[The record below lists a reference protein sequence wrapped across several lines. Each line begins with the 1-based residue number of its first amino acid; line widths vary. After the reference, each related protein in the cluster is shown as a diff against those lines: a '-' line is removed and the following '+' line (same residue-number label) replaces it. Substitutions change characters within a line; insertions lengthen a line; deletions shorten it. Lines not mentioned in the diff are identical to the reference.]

1 MKKAITFMLTLVI
14 AVVGMTMHA
23 QAPQTGVYRIQ
34 NVGGQKYVK
43 VTGKY
48 DATLVASQQNASYI
62 QVGIEKKLSDGTYK
76 VNSLASTY
84 GESNTPVE
92 VYDYIPKALTLGEA
106 ELRKILKNSSD
117 ENVKKA
123 IARMHELAEQYAF
136 MRLMPVDGQA
146 DTYHAI
152 AVLPYIPKD
161 VVDVWVQKVKQPQNL
176 TIDMWQWCKDLVIS
190 YLDQHSG
197 AGGTDATLAARIRNN
212 LNNIK
217 EGHTYMLTVDPDGS
231 FGYIETGANFKGS
244 DEENWETTVNTAT
257 LTSSNNR
264 SYWKLTPKV
273 NTDNV
278 KDGTYKIR
286 NLGTKKYV
294 SIKSKYYAKPDA
306 EEANAS
312 DIRITFNGEANG
324 GQKIVNLGGTAP
336 DGTNID
342 IYSYI
347 EKAILIGKMAIYD
360 VLNQENPEQGVNPAN
375 DENIAIAQEFMENFV
390 KDNAFMCIKPVPVK
404 DDAVYAYAYVPQIPD
419 EVVYQ
424 MYTHHAITANDPA
437 LAWAYGVAKVKA
449 YLSEHSGAGGTNSTL
464 ASYILANI
472 DKIRPGVTYYL
483 SAHPSDGTFD
493 YAPETATET
502 QAAAN
507 LNDEHFMWGF
517 DVEEVEEDNLTSGT
531 YKIRNVDTG
540 DYVEVLS
547 KYYAKPD
554 TNEKNATEIHITY
567 NGKLD
572 DGSYKVTNMSAVAK
586 DGSQCDI
593 ADYIQK
599 AIKVARVAIA
609 NVLSGVEGNANVA
622 SDENIAYAQQYLED
636 FVNENAY
643 MRVKP
648 VAGTNYVYAIATI
661 PEIPDEVVTQMY
673 NHGVITEKT
682 KEAAWQYGVDY
693 VMSHLE
699 GHNSTLVQL
708 IRANL
713 PKIKQGH
720 TYYLSED
727 DNQTFGY
734 VDTEDPNFSLS
745 NKRLQWGIDL
755 EEEDQPVESDFYKIH
770 NVGND
775 LYVKVQGRYYA
786 APDADKA
793 SATPIAVTIDG
804 MLEDGSMK
812 VTNLVGDGHDIQKY
826 VDHAIE
832 IGTTLIHNILDSQ
845 SSDENIQRA
854 IEEMTNFVKE
864 NAYMRVKL
872 VPGETEAYY
881 AYVVLPTV
889 PQYIVDEW
897 EKKFPGYNGTMRDW
911 AVQKVKDYLTAHP
924 QVDGKL
930 ASMIRNNID
939 KLYEGH
945 TYYLRADGDNT
956 FGIGDFTTGE
966 VTLTDQY
973 YWWGFAD
980 AIKAEP
986 FEGYYRIKGADG
998 KYVNVTG
1005 KFAAAPNADA
1015 ATAKTAAGSVIYV
1028 GTGETKNTK
1037 TLPLEILRSQGVDV
1051 GSKSEFAYMN
1061 MISNVLKTVA
1071 GTVAQMAT
1079 EYVHNSSY
1087 SQYEGLVEPMVQT
1100 LVESVDL
1107 DLYVEPTITSD
1118 GQNAYMLEV
1127 NIPDLKE
1134 YCSLAQDALSL
1145 MGKHGSDLVDNL
1157 EALKKGD
1164 GGIFDKII
1172 SAAQEM
1178 AVMLDHG
1185 NDAADEIWAL
1195 LKQKGKT
1202 FLSSY
1207 SQQLSQLN
1215 IPEQALTFINNALNN
1230 PDFKYGTTYCLR
1242 QDADGT
1248 FGYASRESLIDSDNA
1263 KWILEPFDEQ
1273 DPNYNEETYMPFVVK
1288 AELTENIHTGEQNVG
1303 ETSVSEETYNFTTTY
1318 LDFEAQVETDNVEIY
1333 TISETERLTSK
1344 RNAVGDTPEHTSVY
1358 YIAKL
1363 SQINGNVIPAA
1374 TPVVL
1379 RSSGDAEIELRP
1391 VGKPE
1396 HKAVESGELAA
1407 SMEQLLTILYNK
1419 INGGAQGVPS
1429 PKAISE
1435 PTTSNLLVGSFFD
1448 QDVEDGLKNNYLE
1461 LGNKFLVQDDQPIG
1475 LDMDGL
1481 GFWKNDVTTLK
1492 GNNAYLLGYDEEAD
1506 KVLTDFDYDT
1516 SFDAGKD
1523 GDAPG
1528 YIFQFED
1535 GTFTRIENVT
1545 TPKEVKSV
1553 TYYNTLGIE
1562 SSTPFEGINIIVTTY
1577 TDGSSSARK
1586 VIK

>member
-34 NVGGQKYVK
+34 NVGGETYVK

-48 DATLVASQQNASYI
+48 DATLVASQQDASYI
-62 QVGIEKKLSDGTYK
+62 TVGIEKKLSDGTYK

-84 GESNTPVE
+84 GSENTPVE

-106 ELRKILKNSSD
+106 ELRKILKNSS
-117 ENVKKA
+117 EEHVKKA

-161 VVDVWVQKVKQPQNL
+161 VVDVWTAKVKEPKQL
-176 TIDMWQWCKDLVIS
+176 EIDMWQWCKDLVVN
-190 YLDQHSG
+190 YLNTH
-197 AGGTDATLAARIRNN
+197 GTDSGLKDKI
-212 LNNIK
+212 LNNIDAIH
-217 EGHTYMLTVDPDGS
+217 EGHTYMLTVDLDGS
-231 FGYIETGANFKGS
+231 FGYKETGANFKGS

-257 LTSSNNR
+257 LKYDNNR

-306 EEANAS
+306 EEGDAS
-312 DIRITFNGEANG
+312 DIRITFNGEAYG
-324 GQKIVNLGGTAP
+324 GQKIVNLGGTYKDENGKDVA
-336 DGTNID
+336 IE
-342 IYSYI
+342 IYDYI
-347 EKAILIGKMAIYD
+347 KKAIMIGKTAIYN
-360 VLNQENPEQGVNPAN
+360 VLTQGNGVNPAN
-375 DENIAIAQEFMENFV
+375 PEYIEKAQNFMENFV
-390 KDNAFMCIKPVPVK
+390 KDNAFMCMKPVPDK
-404 DDAVYAYAYVPQIPD
+404 DDAVYAYAYIPEIPQD
-419 EVVYQ
+419 VVDA
-424 MYTHHAITANDPA
+424 MVDHIDGVNNAEDCWN
-437 LAWAYGVAKVKA
+437 YGVNYVKQ
-449 YLSEHSGAGGTNSTL
+449 YLKGGTDNTL
-464 ASYILANI
+464 KAYILANI
-472 DKIRPGVTYYL
+472 DKIKPNTTYYL
-483 SAHPSDGTFD
+483 SAHPTDGTFD
-493 YAPETATET
+493 FYPKGAGAGADADFNAIKDNE
-502 QAAAN
+502 N
-507 LNDEHFMWGF
+507 YMWGF

-531 YKIRNVDTG
+531 YKVRNVKTG
-540 DYVEVLS
+540 DYVKVLS

-554 TNEKNATEIHITY
+554 VTPDQYEENPDNATEIHITY
-567 NGKLD
+567 AGKLD

-599 AIKVARVAIA
+599 AIKIGRAAIA
-609 NVLSGVEGNANVA
+609 NVLSGHA
-622 SDENIAYAQQYLED
+622 DPDNIAFAEQYLED

-661 PEIPDEVVTQMY
+661 PEIPKEVDNQMQS
-673 NHGVITEKT
+673 HGVIEHVYG
-682 KEAAWQYGVDY
+682 EGGEDEAWQYGVDY

-708 IRANL
+708 IENNL
-713 PKIKQGH
+713 PNLKQGH
-720 TYYLSED
+720 TYYLCED
-727 DNQTFGY
+727 ADKSFGY
-734 VDTEDPNFSLS
+734 KDYDLNQVILADPL
-745 NKRLQWGIDL
+745 LQWGIDL
-755 EEEDQPVESDFYKIH
+755 VEEDQPVESDFYKIH

-775 LYVKVQGRYYA
+775 KYVKVQGRYYA
-786 APDADKA
+786 APDADEA

-832 IGTTLIHNILDSQ
+832 IGTTLIHQILDNQ
-845 SSDENIQRA
+845 STEEHVNQAIQ
-854 IEEMTNFVKE
+854 EMTNFVRE

-872 VPGETEAYY
+872 VPGETDAYY

-897 EKKFPGYNGTMRDW
+897 EKKFPDENGTMRDW
-911 AVQKVKDYLTAHP
+911 AVKKVKKYLEDHP
-924 QVDGKL
+924 VDGKL
-930 ASMIRNNID
+930 ASMISNNID

-956 FGIGDFTTGE
+956 FGIGDFNTGE
-966 VTLTDQY
+966 VTLTDPH

-980 AIKAEP
+980 AVKAEP
-986 FEGYYRIKGADG
+986 FSGYYRIKGADG

-1164 GGIFDKII
+1164 GGVIDKII

-1207 SQQLSQLN
+1207 SQQLSGLV
-1215 IPEQALTFINNALNN
+1215 PEQALTFINNALNN
-1230 PDFKYGTTYCLR
+1230 PDFNYGTTYCLR

-1273 DPNYNEETYMPFVVK
+1273 DPNYDAEAYMPFVVN
-1288 AELTENIHTGEQNVG
+1288 TEFEQVTYIKKEG
-1303 ETSVSEETYNFTTTY
+1303 TEGIQEGETYNYTTTY
-1318 LDFEAQVETDNVEIY
+1318 LDFDAKIETQNAVAY
-1333 TISETERLTSK
+1333 TISATERKDFTK
-1344 RNAVGDTPEHTSVY
+1344 NDGTVKVY
-1358 YIAKL
+1358 YLATLNPIA
-1363 SQINGNVIPAA
+1363 QYEGTIPAA

-1379 RSSGDAEIELRP
+1379 RSDNDGEIELRP
-1391 VGKPE
+1391 INKPE

-1407 SMEQLLTILYNK
+1407 SMEQLLAILNNK
-1419 INGGAQGVPS
+1419 INGGTQGVPA

-1435 PTTSNLLVGSFFD
+1435 TTNDNILVGSFFGD
-1448 QDVEDGLKNNYLE
+1448 EIENYAANDYLTFEENSMIETPNEDNN
-1461 LGNKFLVQDDQPIG
+1461 NTV
-1475 LDMDGL
+1475 LDMNGL
-1481 GFWKNDVTTLK
+1481 GFWKAEDGLTKLE
-1492 GNNAYLLGYDEEAD
+1492 GNKAYMYGVGQTEFESTVLEEST
-1506 KVLTDFDYDT
+1506 V
-1516 SFDAGKD
+1516 GN
-1523 GDAPG
+1523 APG
-1528 YIFQFED
+1528 YILQYEPTE
-1535 GTFTRIENVT
+1535 GITVIPTAIET
-1545 TPKEVKSV
+1545 ISKEVKSIR
-1553 TYYNTLGIE
+1553 YYNTLGIE
-1562 SSTPFEGINIIVTTY
+1562 SVTPFDGVNIIVTTFN
-1577 TDGSSSARK
+1577 DGTHATTK

>member
-1 MKKAITFMLTLVI
+1 MLTLVI

-34 NVGGQKYVK
+34 NVGGKTYVK

-48 DATLVASQQNASYI
+48 DATLVASQQEASYI

-84 GESNTPVE
+84 GSENTPVE
-92 VYDYIPKALTLGEA
+92 VYDYIPKALTLAEA
-106 ELRKILKNSSD
+106 ELRKILKNSS
-117 ENVKKA
+117 EEHVKKA

-161 VVDVWVQKVKQPQNL
+161 VVDVWVQKVKVPQHL

-190 YLDQHSG
+190 YLNQHSG

-212 LNNIK
+212 LAKIN
-217 EGHTYMLTVDPDGS
+217 EGHTYMLTVDLDGS
-231 FGYIETGANFKGS
+231 FGYKETGANFKGS

-257 LTSSNNR
+257 LKCDNNR

-306 EEANAS
+306 DEANAS
-312 DIRITFNGEANG
+312 DIRITFNGEAYG
-324 GQKIVNLGGTAP
+324 GQKIVNLGGTYKDENGKDVAIEIYDYIKKAIMIGKTAIYNVLTQG
-336 DGTNID
+336 DGVNPA
-342 IYSYI
+342 SPEYI
-347 EKAILIGKMAIYD
+347 EKAK
-360 VLNQENPEQGVNPAN
+360 N
-375 DENIAIAQEFMENFV
+375 FMENFV
-390 KDNAFMCIKPVPVK
+390 KDNAFMCMKPVPGK
-404 DDAVYAYAYVPQIPD
+404 DDAVYAYAYIPEIPQ
-419 EVVYQ
+419 EVVEA
-424 MYTHHAITANDPA
+424 MVDHIDGVNNAEDCWN
-437 LAWAYGVAKVKA
+437 YGVNKVRQ
-449 YLSEHSGAGGTNSTL
+449 YLNDHPGTDNTL
-464 ASYILANI
+464 RSYILANI
-472 DKIRPGVTYYL
+472 DKIKPNTTYYL
-483 SAHPSDGTFD
+483 SAHPTDGTFD
-493 YAPETATET
+493 FYPKGAGAG
-502 QAAAN
+502 ADADFNAIK
-507 LNDEHFMWGF
+507 DKEHFMWGF

-531 YKIRNVDTG
+531 YKVRNVETG
-540 DYVEVLS
+540 DYVRVLS

-554 TNEKNATEIHITY
+554 VTPAQYEENPDKATEIHITY
-567 NGKLD
+567 AGKLD
-572 DGSYKVTNMSAVAK
+572 DGSYKVTNMSAVAN

-609 NVLSGVEGNANVA
+609 DVLKGEDPNAHVA

-648 VAGTNYVYAIATI
+648 VVGTNYVYAIATI
-661 PEIPDEVVTQMY
+661 PEIPDEVVIQMF
-673 NHGVITEKT
+673 NHGVINEKT

-708 IRANL
+708 IEANL

-727 DNQTFGY
+727 DDQTFGY
-734 VDTEDPNFSLS
+734 VDTEDNNFSLS
-745 NKRLQWGIDL
+745 EKRLQWGIDL

-786 APDADKA
+786 APDADEA

-826 VDHAIE
+826 VEHAIE
-832 IGTTLIHNILDSQ
+832 IGTTLIHSILDSQ
-845 SSDENIQRA
+845 STEEHVNQA
-854 IEEMTNFVKE
+854 IEEMTNFVRE

-897 EKKFPGYNGTMRDW
+897 EKKFPNYNGTMRDW

-924 QVDGKL
+924 QVDPKL
-930 ASMIRNNID
+930 RSMILNNID

-945 TYYLRADGDNT
+945 TYYLRADGDKT
-956 FGIGDFTTGE
+956 FGIGDFTNGD
-966 VTLTDQY
+966 VDLTDQY

-986 FEGYYRIKGADG
+986 FEGYYRIKGANG
-998 KYVNVTG
+998 NYVNVTG
-1005 KFAAAPNADA
+1005 KFAAAPNA
-1015 ATAKTAAGSVIYV
+1015 TADKAKSAAGSVIYV
-1028 GTGETKNTK
+1028 DTGETKNTK

-1051 GSKSEFAYMN
+1051 GDYMT
-1061 MISNVLKTVA
+1061 MINAVLGVVA
-1071 GTVAQMAT
+1071 GTASQMLAEKAT
-1079 EYVHNSSY
+1079 ELGYESY
-1087 SQYEGLVEPMVQT
+1087 AGLVEPMVQT
-1100 LVESVDL
+1100 LLESVDL
-1107 DLYVEPTITSD
+1107 NLYVEPTITSD

-1134 YCSLAQDALSL
+1134 YCDLALDALSL
-1145 MGKHGSDLVDNL
+1145 MGKTKDQLVAKLKSMEESETN
-1157 EALKKGD
+1157 ATLKKLYN
-1164 GGIFDKII
+1164 I
-1172 SAAQEM
+1172 AWRMAQYLDDPDEM
-1178 AVMLDHG
+1178 WAKLKENAKPYVEEYFV
-1185 NDAADEIWAL
+1185 NSEDA
-1195 LKQKGKT
+1195 T
-1202 FLSSY
+1202 M
-1207 SQQLSQLN
+1207 SQAGQ
-1215 IPEQALTFINNALNN
+1215 FILNALNN
-1230 PDFKYGTTYCLR
+1230 PDFNYGTTYCLR

-1273 DPNYNEETYMPFVVK
+1273 DPNYNEDTYMPFVVN
-1288 AELTENIHTGEQNVG
+1288 TEFEQQTYIKVEG
-1303 ETSVSEETYNFTTTY
+1303 TEGIQEGETYNYTTTY
-1318 LDFEAQVETDNVEIY
+1318 LDFDAKIETQNAVAY
-1333 TISETERLTSK
+1333 TISATERKDFTK
-1344 RNAVGDTPEHTSVY
+1344 NDGTVKVY
-1358 YIAKL
+1358 YLATLNPIA
-1363 SQINGNVIPAA
+1363 QYEGTIPAA

-1379 RSSGDAEIELRP
+1379 RSDNDGEIELRP

-1396 HKAVESGELAA
+1396 HDAVESGELEAVKD
-1407 SMEQLLTILYNK
+1407 MIIEMFQNK
-1419 INGGAQGVPS
+1419 INGLMNAPA

-1435 PTTSNLLVGSFFD
+1435 TTNDNILVGSFFGD
-1448 QDVEDGLKNNYLE
+1448 DVSDNLSNTYMPLTSKEKREEGS
-1461 LGNKFLVQDDQPIG
+1461 PA
-1475 LDMDGL
+1475 LDMEGL
-1481 GFWKNDVTTLK
+1481 GFWKDNISELE
-1492 GNNAYLLGYDEEAD
+1492 GNKAYMNGTGQAGFMQIATFDDATAGEEAD
-1506 KVLTDFDYDT
+1506 G
-1516 SFDAGKD
+1516 SD
-1523 GDAPG
+1523 GIAPG
-1528 YIFQFED
+1528 YILQYEPTE
-1535 GTFTRIENVT
+1535 GTIVIPTAIETVS
-1545 TPKEVKSV
+1545 KEVKSIR
-1553 TYYNTLGIE
+1553 YYNTLGIE
-1562 SSTPFEGINIIVTTY
+1562 STTPFEGVNIIVTTF
-1577 TDGSSSARK
+1577 TDGTHATTK
-1586 VIK
+1586 VIKQ

>member
-34 NVGGQKYVK
+34 NVGGKTYVK

-48 DATLVASQQNASYI
+48 DATLVDSQQDASYI

-84 GESNTPVE
+84 GSENTPVE
-92 VYDYIPKALTLGEA
+92 VYDYLTKALTLGEI
-106 ELRKILKNSSD
+106 ELRRELAGSS
-117 ENVKKA
+117 EPNIQKA
-123 IARMHELAEQYAF
+123 ISRMHELVQEYGF
-136 MRLMPVDGQA
+136 MRMMPVDGQA

-152 AVLPYIPKD
+152 AVLPTIPD
-161 VVDVWVQKVKQPQNL
+161 DIVAVWKAKKNPDGGYVSQITGGN
-176 TIDMWQWCKDLVIS
+176 TMWDWCIDIVYR
-190 YLDQHSG
+190 YLNEHSG
-197 AGGTDATLAARIRNN
+197 EGGTNAALAAKIRNN
-212 LNNIK
+212 LKNIK
-217 EGHTYMLTVDPDGS
+217 EGHTYMLTADEDGT
-231 FGYIETGANFKGS
+231 FGYIDVTGS
-244 DEENWETTVNTAT
+244 
-257 LTSSNNR
+257 LTSSDNR
-264 SYWKLTPKV
+264 SWWKLTPKV
-273 NTDNV
+273 NNENV

-286 NLGTKKYV
+286 NIGNEKYV
-294 SIKSKYYAKPDA
+294 RIRGRYYATPDA
-306 EEANAS
+306 EENAAS
-312 DIRITFNGEANG
+312 DIRITFDGEANG
-324 GQKIVNLGGTAP
+324 GQKIINLGGTYN
-336 DGTNID
+336 GTDID

-347 EKAILIGKMAIYD
+347 EKAIMIGRMAIYD
-360 VLNQENPEQGVNPAN
+360 VLTDGNGVHPASP
-375 DENIAIAQEFMENFV
+375 ENIEVAQNYLENEI
-390 KDNAFMCIKPVPVK
+390 KKGAFMCIKPVEGN
-404 DDAVYAYAYVPQIPD
+404 DEAVYAYFTLPHIPED
-419 EVVYQ
+419 VVTQ
-424 MYTHHAITANDPA
+424 MHNHNAITADSEE
-437 LAWAYGVAKVKA
+437 LAWQFGVNKVKQ
-449 YLSEHSGAGGTNSTL
+449 YLNDHNGQGGTDNTL
-464 ASYILANI
+464 RSYIIANI

-483 SAHPSDGTFD
+483 GAEDNGTFD
-493 YAPETATET
+493 YSPKFDTYNNWGTQTIIDNFTEIKT
-502 QAAAN
+502 NTDFQ
-507 LNDEHFMWGF
+507 WGF
-517 DVEEVEEDNLTSGT
+517 DVKDVEEDNLTSGT
-531 YKIRNVDTG
+531 YKIRNVEYKN
-540 DYVEVLS
+540 YVEVLS

-554 TNEKNATEIHITY
+554 TTEAGATEIHITY

-586 DGSQCDI
+586 DGSQVDI
-593 ADYIQK
+593 LSYVDK
-599 AIKVARVAIA
+599 AIKIGKVAIA
-609 NVLSGVEGNANVA
+609 DVLKNM
-622 SDENIAYAQQYLED
+622 SDPEDIAYAQQYMED
-636 FVNENAY
+636 FVRAAAF

-661 PEIPDEVVTQMY
+661 PEIPYEVYHEMWR
-673 NHGVITEKT
+673 HGVIGQPT
-682 KEAAWQYGVDY
+682 KEAAWDYGVQY
-693 VMSHLE
+693 VMNYLNTH
-699 GHNSTLVQL
+699 GTNSTLAQL
-708 IRANL
+708 IRNN
-713 PKIKQGH
+713 IGNIQQGH

-727 DNQTFGY
+727 SNHTFGY
-734 VDTEDPNFSLS
+734 VDAENFSAS
-745 NKRLQWGIDL
+745 DKTIQWGIDL

-770 NVGND
+770 NVGNN

-786 APDADKA
+786 APDADEA

-832 IGTTLIHNILDSQ
+832 IGTALIHQILDSQ

-854 IEEMTNFVKE
+854 IEEMTNFVKD

-966 VTLTDQY
+966 VTLTDQH

-986 FEGYYRIKGADG
+986 FSGYYRIKGADG

-1391 VGKPE
+1391 INKPE
-1396 HKAVESGELAA
+1396 HKALESGELAA
-1407 SMEQLLTILYNK
+1407 SMEQLLAILNNK
-1419 INGGAQGVPS
+1419 INGGTQGVPA

-1435 PTTSNLLVGSFFD
+1435 PTTTNLLVGSFFD
-1448 QDVEDGLKNNYLE
+1448 EAVGENMENNYLE
-1461 LGNKFLVQDDQPIG
+1461 LGNKTLVQDDQAVG

-1481 GFWKNDVTTLK
+1481 GFWKNNVETLK

>member
-14 AVVGMTMHA
+14 TVVGMTMHA

-34 NVGGQKYVK
+34 NVGGETYVK

-48 DATLVASQQNASYI
+48 DATLVASQQDASYI

-84 GESNTPVE
+84 GSENTPVE

-136 MRLMPVDGQA
+136 MRMMPVDGEA

-161 VVDVWVQKVKQPQNL
+161 VVDAWEAKVDYEG
-176 TIDMWQWCKDLVIS
+176 TMWQWCKDLVIN
-190 YLDQHSG
+190 YLNEHSG

-212 LNNIK
+212 LAKIQ
-217 EGHTYMLTVDPDGS
+217 EGHTYMLTVDTDGS
-231 FGYIETGANFKGS
+231 FGYIETG
-244 DEENWETTVNTAT
+244 ENVKDPTTWETTVNTAT
-257 LTSSNNR
+257 LKSNNNR

-306 EEANAS
+306 DEANAS

-375 DENIAIAQEFMENFV
+375 DENIAIAQEYMENFV
-390 KDNAFMCIKPVPVK
+390 KDNAFMCIKPVPGK

-424 MYTHHAITANDPA
+424 MYTHHAIEHNDPA
-437 LAWAYGVAKVKA
+437 EAWAYGVAKVKA

-531 YKIRNVDTG
+531 YKIRNVETG

-554 TNEKNATEIHITY
+554 TDEENATEIHITY

-609 NVLSGVEGNANVA
+609 DVLKGEDPNAHVA

-661 PEIPDEVVTQMY
+661 PKIPKEVVNQMQS
-673 NHGVITEKT
+673 HGVIEHVYGEGGED
-682 KEAAWQYGVDY
+682 EAWEYGVNY
-693 VMSHLE
+693 VMTHLA

-708 IRANL
+708 IEANL

-727 DNQTFGY
+727 NNQTFGY

-745 NKRLQWGIDL
+745 NTRLQWGIDL
-755 EEEDQPVESDFYKIH
+755 VEEDQPVESDFYKIR
-770 NVGND
+770 NVGNKM
-775 LYVKVQGRYYA
+775 YVKVQGRYYA
-786 APDADKA
+786 APDADEA

-826 VDHAIE
+826 VGHAIE
-832 IGTTLIHNILDSQ
+832 IGTALIHKLLDNVSTEAHVNQ
-845 SSDENIQRA
+845 A
-854 IEEMTNFVKE
+854 IAEMTNFVRE

-872 VPGETEAYY
+872 VPGETDAYY

-897 EKKFPGYNGTMRDW
+897 EKKYPNYGGTMRDW
-911 AVQKVKDYLTAHP
+911 AVAQVIDYLDTYHGRIDP
-924 QVDGKL
+924 KL
-930 ASMIRNNID
+930 ESMIRNNIK

-966 VTLTDQY
+966 VTLTDPH

-986 FEGYYRIKGADG
+986 FSGYYRIKGANG
-998 KYVNVTG
+998 NYVNVTG

-1087 SQYEGLVEPMVQT
+1087 SQYEGLIEPMVQT

-1164 GGIFDKII
+1164 GGVIDKII

-1248 FGYASRESLIDSDNA
+1248 FGYASRESLIDDDKA

-1273 DPNYNEETYMPFVVK
+1273 DPNYDAETYMPFVVK
-1288 AELTENIHTGEQNVG
+1288 AELTENIHTGVENVG
-1303 ETSVSEETYNFTTTY
+1303 ETNVSEETYNFTTTY
-1318 LDFEAQVETDNVEIY
+1318 LDFEAQVETNGVEIY
-1333 TISETERLTSK
+1333 TISETKRLTSK

-1379 RSSGDAEIELRP
+1379 RSSDAEIELRP
-1391 VGKPE
+1391 INKPE

-1407 SMEQLLTILYNK
+1407 SMEQLLAILNNK
-1419 INGGAQGVPS
+1419 INGGTQGVPA

-1435 PTTSNLLVGSFFD
+1435 PTTTNLLVGSFFD
-1448 QDVEDGLKNNYLE
+1448 EAVGENMENNYLE
-1461 LGNKFLVQDDQPIG
+1461 LGNKTLVQDDQAVG

>member
-48 DATLVASQQNASYI
+48 DATLVASQQDASYI

-84 GESNTPVE
+84 GSENTPVE

-117 ENVKKA
+117 ENIKKA

-136 MRLMPVDGQA
+136 MRMMPVDGQA

-161 VVDVWVQKVKQPQNL
+161 VVDVWVQKVKVPQHL

-212 LNNIK
+212 LAKIH

-231 FGYIETGANFKGS
+231 FGYIDTG
-244 DEENWETTVNTAT
+244 ENVKDPTTWETTVNTAT
-257 LTSSNNR
+257 LKNDYNS

-278 KDGTYKIR
+278 QDGTYKIR

-306 EEANAS
+306 EDEGDAS
-312 DIRITFNGEANG
+312 DIRITFNGEAYG

-347 EKAILIGKMAIYD
+347 EKAILIGKVAIAD
-360 VLNQENPEQGVNPAN
+360 VLKPGNSDGVNPASP
-375 DENIAIAQEFMENFV
+375 ENVVVAQETMEKFV
-390 KDNAFMCIKPVPVK
+390 KDNAFMCMKPVPNK
-404 DDAVYAYAYVPQIPD
+404 DDAVYAYAYIPD
-419 EVVYQ
+419 VPAEVAEA
-424 MYTHHAITANDPA
+424 MYEHGA
-437 LAWAYGVAKVKA
+437 LSEYGVTSSSSLADMQAAAWKFGVKKVKQ
-449 YLSEHSGAGGTNSTL
+449 YLNDHNGEGGTDNTL
-464 ASYILANI
+464 RSYILANI
-472 DKIRPGVTYYL
+472 DKIKPNTTYYL
-483 SAHPSDGTFD
+483 SAHDSDGTFD

-531 YKIRNVDTG
+531 YKVRNVDTG

-554 TNEKNATEIHITY
+554 TDEENATEIHITY

-586 DGSQCDI
+586 DRSQCDI
-593 ADYIQK
+593 QSYVDK
-599 AIKVARVAIA
+599 AIKIGKVAIA
-609 NVLSGVEGNANVA
+609 DVLNGKSTP
-622 SDENIAYAQQYLED
+622 ENIAKAQQYMED
-636 FVNENAY
+636 FVRAAAF

-661 PEIPDEVVTQMY
+661 PEIPYDVYHEMFR
-673 NHGVITEKT
+673 HGVITADT
-682 KEAAWQYGVDY
+682 KEAAWAFGVQTVQNY
-693 VMSHLE
+693 LSN
-699 GHNSTLVQL
+699 HNTDGTLAQL
-708 IRANL
+708 INNIIND
-713 PKIKQGH
+713 PNIIQGH

-734 VDTEDPNFSLS
+734 VDTEDQNFSLS

-775 LYVKVQGRYYA
+775 KYVKVQGRYYA
-786 APDADKA
+786 APDADEA

-812 VTNLVGDGHDIQKY
+812 VTNLVGDGHNIQSY
-826 VDHAIE
+826 IQHAIE
-832 IGTTLIHNILDSQ
+832 IGTALIHKLLDNVSTEAHVNQ
-845 SSDENIQRA
+845 A
-854 IEEMTNFVKE
+854 IAEMTNFVNE

-872 VPGETEAYY
+872 VPGETDAYY

-897 EKKFPGYNGTMRDW
+897 EKKYPNYGGTMRDW
-911 AVQKVKDYLTAHP
+911 AVEQVIDYLDTYHGRIDP
-924 QVDGKL
+924 KL
-930 ASMIRNNID
+930 ESMIRNNID
-939 KLYEGH
+939 KLHEGH

-956 FGIGDFTTGE
+956 FGIGDFNTGE
-966 VTLTDQY
+966 VTLTDRH

-986 FEGYYRIKGADG
+986 FEGYYRIKGAGADG

-1005 KFAAAPNADA
+1005 KFAAAPNA
-1015 ATAKTAAGSVIYV
+1015 TADEAKSAAGSVIYV
-1028 GTGETKNTK
+1028 DTGETKNTK

-1051 GSKSEFAYMN
+1051 GDYMT
-1061 MISNVLKTVA
+1061 MINDVLGVVA
-1071 GTVAQMAT
+1071 GTASQMLAEKAT
-1079 EYVHNSSY
+1079 ELGYESY
-1087 SQYEGLVEPMVQT
+1087 AGLVEPMVQT
-1100 LVESVDL
+1100 LLESVDL
-1107 DLYVEPTITSD
+1107 NLYVEPTITSD

-1134 YCSLAQDALSL
+1134 YCDLALDALSL
-1145 MGKHGSDLVDNL
+1145 MGKTKDQLVAKLKSMEESETN
-1157 EALKKGD
+1157 ATLKKLYN
-1164 GGIFDKII
+1164 I
-1172 SAAQEM
+1172 AWRMAQYLDDPDEM
-1178 AVMLDHG
+1178 
-1185 NDAADEIWAL
+1185 WAK
-1195 LKQKGKT
+1195 LKENAKPFVET
-1202 FLSSY
+1202 YFVNSENATV
-1207 SQQLSQLN
+1207 SQAGQ
-1215 IPEQALTFINNALNN
+1215 FILNALNN
-1230 PDFKYGTTYCLR
+1230 PDFNYGTTYCLR

-1263 KWILEPFDEQ
+1263 KWILEPFKEE
-1273 DPNYNEETYMPFVVK
+1273 DPNYDAEAYMPFVVNTEFEQVTYIK
-1288 AELTENIHTGEQNVG
+1288 KEGAEGIQEG
-1303 ETSVSEETYNFTTTY
+1303 ETYNYTTTY
-1318 LDFEAQVETDNVEIY
+1318 LDFDAKIETKNAVAY
-1333 TISETERLTSK
+1333 TISATERKDFTK
-1344 RNAVGDTPEHTSVY
+1344 NDGTVKVY
-1358 YIAKL
+1358 YLATLNPIA
-1363 SQINGNVIPAA
+1363 QYEGTIPAA
-1374 TPVVL
+1374 TPIVL
-1379 RSSGDAEIELRP
+1379 RSDADGEIKLRP
-1391 VGKPE
+1391 INKPE

-1407 SMEQLLTILYNK
+1407 AKQEILDMFDDLM
-1419 INGGAQGVPS
+1419 GGIGGGTQPAPA
-1429 PKAISE
+1429 PKAISNAAGDE
-1435 PTTSNLLVGSFFD
+1435 NSILVGSFFGD
-1448 QDVEDGLKNNYLE
+1448 EIDAMDANTYLPLTSKE
-1461 LGNKFLVQDDQPIG
+1461 KREEGSPA
-1475 LDMDGL
+1475 LDMEGL
-1481 GFWKNDVTTLK
+1481 GFWKDNISELE
-1492 GNNAYLLGYDEEAD
+1492 GNKAYMNG
-1506 KVLTDFDYDT
+1506 TNQSDFK
-1516 SFDAGKD
+1516 SFVNFDSATVGK
-1523 GDAPG
+1523 APG
-1528 YIFQFED
+1528 YVLQYDPTDEGAIVIP
-1535 GTFTRIENVT
+1535 TAIETVS
-1545 TPKEVKSV
+1545 KEVKSV
-1553 TYYNTLGIE
+1553 RYYNTLGIE
-1562 SSTPFEGINIIVTTY
+1562 STTPFEGVNIIVTTFI
-1577 TDGSSSARK
+1577 DGSHATTK

>member
-14 AVVGMTMHA
+14 SVVGMTMHA

-48 DATLVASQQNASYI
+48 DATLVASQQDASYI

-84 GESNTPVE
+84 GSENTPVE

-161 VVDVWVQKVKQPQNL
+161 VVDAWDAKVDYNG
-176 TIDMWQWCKDLVIS
+176 TMWQWCKDLVIN
-190 YLDQHSG
+190 YLNEHSG

-212 LNNIK
+212 LAKIN

-231 FGYIETGANFKGS
+231 FGYYETGANFKGS

-257 LTSSNNR
+257 LKNDDNS

-336 DGTNID
+336 DGTDID

-375 DENIAIAQEFMENFV
+375 DENIAIAQEYMENFV
-390 KDNAFMCIKPVPVK
+390 KDNAFMCMKPVPDK
-404 DDAVYAYAYVPQIPD
+404 DDAVYAYAFVPQIPE

-424 MYTHHAITANDPA
+424 MYRHHAITANDPA

-531 YKIRNVDTG
+531 YKVRNVDTG

-554 TNEKNATEIHITY
+554 TDEENATEIHITY

-609 NVLSGVEGNANVA
+609 DVLKGEDPNAHVA

-693 VMSHLE
+693 VMNHLE

-786 APDADKA
+786 APDADEA

-966 VTLTDQY
+966 VTLTDQH

-986 FEGYYRIKGADG
+986 FSGYYRIKGADG

-1051 GSKSEFAYMN
+1051 GSKSESAYMN
-1061 MISNVLKTVA
+1061 MINDVLLFVA
-1071 GTVAQMAT
+1071 GKISEIAT
-1079 EYVHNSSY
+1079 AKIQENPKY
-1087 SQYEGLVEPMVQT
+1087 SQYAGLVEPMIQT

-1107 DLYVEPTITSD
+1107 NLYVEPTITSD
-1118 GQNAYMLEV
+1118 GKNAYMLEV

-1145 MGKHGSDLVDNL
+1145 MGKQGEDLVDNL
-1157 EALKKGD
+1157 EAMKNND
-1164 GGIFDKII
+1164 GGIMDKLID
-1172 SAAQEM
+1172 AAIEM

-1185 NDAADEIWAL
+1185 NDAADEIWAM
-1195 LKQKGKT
+1195 LKRKGNT
-1202 FLSSY
+1202 FLNDPY
-1207 SQQLSQLN
+1207 YYNKLVAM
-1215 IPEQALTFINNALNN
+1215 IPEQALTFIKNALNN
-1230 PDFKYGTTYCLR
+1230 PDFNYGTTYCLR

-1273 DPNYNEETYMPFVVK
+1273 DPNYNEETYMPFVVNTEFEQQTYIK
-1288 AELTENIHTGEQNVG
+1288 VEGAEGIQEG
-1303 ETSVSEETYNFTTTY
+1303 ETYNYTTTY
-1318 LDFEAQVETDNVEIY
+1318 LDFDAKIETQNAVAY
-1333 TISETERLTSK
+1333 TISATERKDFTK
-1344 RNAVGDTPEHTSVY
+1344 NDGTVKVY
-1358 YIAKL
+1358 YLATLNPIA
-1363 SQINGNVIPAA
+1363 QYEGTIPAA

-1379 RSSGDAEIELRP
+1379 RSDNDGEIELRP
-1391 VGKPE
+1391 INKPE
-1396 HKAVESGELAA
+1396 HKATESGEFETIKL
-1407 SMEQLLTILYNK
+1407 QLIAILGEKLSGYTTQN
-1419 INGGAQGVPS
+1419 APS
-1429 PKAISE
+1429 PKAISNAAGDE
-1435 PTTSNLLVGSFFD
+1435 NSILVGSFFGD
-1448 QDVEDGLKNNYLE
+1448 EIDAMDANTYLPLTTE
-1461 LGNKFLVQDDQPIG
+1461 TKRETGSPA
-1475 LDMDGL
+1475 LDMEGL
-1481 GFWKNDVTTLK
+1481 GFWKENISKLEGNKAYMNGDGQTEFKTNTTLSNATV
-1492 GNNAYLLGYDEEAD
+1492 GN
-1506 KVLTDFDYDT
+1506 
-1516 SFDAGKD
+1516 
-1523 GDAPG
+1523 APG
-1528 YIFQFED
+1528 YILQYDPTDE
-1535 GTFTRIENVT
+1535 GAIVIPTAIETVS
-1545 TPKEVKSV
+1545 KEVKSIR
-1553 TYYNTLGIE
+1553 YYNAIGVE
-1562 SSTPFEGINIIVTTY
+1562 STTPFEGVNIIVTTF
-1577 TDGSSSARK
+1577 TDGTQATTK

>member
-48 DATLVASQQNASYI
+48 DATLVASQQDASYI

-84 GESNTPVE
+84 GSENTPVE

-136 MRLMPVDGQA
+136 MRMMPVDGQA

-176 TIDMWQWCKDLVIS
+176 TIDMWQWCKDLVIN
-190 YLDQHSG
+190 YLDEHSG

-212 LNNIK
+212 LAKIH
-217 EGHTYMLTVDPDGS
+217 EGHTYMLTVDTDGS
-231 FGYIETGANFKGS
+231 FGYIDTG
-244 DEENWETTVNTAT
+244 ENVKDPTTWETTVNTAT
-257 LTSSNNR
+257 LKNDNNR

-324 GQKIVNLGGTAP
+324 GQKIINLGGTAP
-336 DGTNID
+336 DGTDID

-375 DENIAIAQEFMENFV
+375 DENIAIAQEYMENFV
-390 KDNAFMCIKPVPVK
+390 KDNAFMCIKPVPGK

-483 SAHPSDGTFD
+483 SAHTSDGTFD

-531 YKIRNVDTG
+531 YKVRNVDTG

-554 TNEKNATEIHITY
+554 TDEENATEIHITY

-661 PEIPDEVVTQMY
+661 PEIPEEVVTQMF

-786 APDADKA
+786 APDADEA

-804 MLEDGSMK
+804 MLDDGSMK

-832 IGTTLIHNILDSQ
+832 IGTALIHKLLDNVSTEAHVNQ
-845 SSDENIQRA
+845 A
-854 IEEMTNFVKE
+854 IAEMTNFVKD

-872 VPGETEAYY
+872 VPGETDAYY

-897 EKKFPGYNGTMRDW
+897 RKKVPESVFPGSMRDW
-911 AVQKVKDYLTAHP
+911 AVEQVKDYLEDHP
-924 QVDGKL
+924 QVDPKL
-930 ASMIRNNID
+930 RSMIINNID

-966 VTLTDQY
+966 VTLTDQH

-986 FEGYYRIKGADG
+986 FEGYYRIKGANG
-998 KYVNVTG
+998 NYVNVTG

-1051 GSKSEFAYMN
+1051 GDYMTLFNDILGVIAEVGVEVINEKLEDPAYE
-1061 MISNVLKTVA
+1061 
-1071 GTVAQMAT
+1071 Q
-1079 EYVHNSSY
+1079 YQSY
-1087 SQYEGLVEPMVQT
+1087 AGLVEPMVQT
-1100 LVESVDL
+1100 LLESVDL
-1107 DLYVEPTITSD
+1107 NLYVEPTITSD

-1134 YCSLAQDALSL
+1134 YCDLALDALSL
-1145 MGKHGSDLVDNL
+1145 MGKTKAQLVAKLQSMAAAEREEHGQNSGLARLLDIASQIAYYLDDPETMWVK
-1157 EALKKGD
+1157 LKEKSQPYVQNY
-1164 GGIFDKII
+1164 I
-1172 SAAQEM
+1172 SA
-1178 AVMLDHG
+1178 
-1185 NDAADEIWAL
+1185 
-1195 LKQKGKT
+1195 
-1202 FLSSY
+1202 Y
-1207 SQQLSQLN
+1207 SPTLGQ
-1215 IPEQALTFINNALNN
+1215 FILNALNN
-1230 PDFKYGTTYCLR
+1230 PDFNYGTTYCLR

-1248 FGYASRESLIDSDNA
+1248 FGYASRESLLDSDNA

-1273 DPNYNEETYMPFVVK
+1273 DPNYDAEAYMPFVVK
-1288 AELTENIHTGEQNVG
+1288 AELTENIHTGVVNVG
-1303 ETSVSEETYNFTTTY
+1303 ETNVSEETYNFTTTY
-1318 LDFEAQVETDNVEIY
+1318 LDFEAQVETNGVEIY
-1333 TISETERLTSK
+1333 TISETDRLTSK

-1396 HKAVESGELAA
+1396 HPAIETSEFSDIKDEIRD
-1407 SMEQLLTILYNK
+1407 M
-1419 INGGAQGVPS
+1419 INTRLGRNNTQGAPS
-1429 PKAISE
+1429 PKAISQA
-1435 PTTSNLLVGSFFD
+1435 TSSNKLVGSFFD
-1448 QDVEDGLKNNYLE
+1448 EAVEEGMENNYLE
-1461 LGNKFLVQDDQPIG
+1461 LGNKSLVQDDQPIG
-1475 LDMDGL
+1475 LDMNGL

-1492 GNNAYLLGYDEEAD
+1492 GNNAFLKGYDEA
-1506 KVLTDFDYDT
+1506 TDSSLEDFHTYT
-1516 SFDAGKD
+1516 PFASGNEE
-1523 GDAPG
+1523 DAPG
-1528 YIFQFED
+1528 YIFQFKD

-1553 TYYNTLGIE
+1553 RYYNTLGIE
-1562 SSTPFEGINIIVTTY
+1562 STTPFEGVNIIVTTY
-1577 TDGSSSARK
+1577 SDGTTSVEKTLR
-1586 VIK
+1586 

>member
-48 DATLVASQQNASYI
+48 DATLVASQQDASYI

-84 GESNTPVE
+84 GSENTPVE

-117 ENVKKA
+117 ENIKKA

-161 VVDVWVQKVKQPQNL
+161 VVDAWEAKVDYEG
-176 TIDMWQWCKDLVIS
+176 TMWQWCKDLVIN

-212 LNNIK
+212 LAKIN
-217 EGHTYMLTVDPDGS
+217 EGHTYMLTVDTDGS

-257 LTSSNNR
+257 LTSSNDR
-264 SYWKLTPKV
+264 SWWKLTPKV

-306 EEANAS
+306 DEANAS

-324 GQKIVNLGGTAP
+324 GQKIINLGGTAP
-336 DGTNID
+336 DGTDID

-375 DENIAIAQEFMENFV
+375 DANIAIAQEYMENFV
-390 KDNAFMCIKPVPVK
+390 KDNAFMCIKPVPGK

-483 SAHPSDGTFD
+483 SAHTSDGTFD

-531 YKIRNVDTG
+531 YKVRNVDTG

-554 TNEKNATEIHITY
+554 TDEKGATEIHITY

-586 DGSQCDI
+586 DDSQCDI

-609 NVLSGVEGNANVA
+609 DVLKGEDPNAHVA

-661 PEIPDEVVTQMY
+661 PEIPDEVVTQMF

-693 VMSHLE
+693 VMNHLE

-708 IRANL
+708 IEANL

-734 VDTEDPNFSLS
+734 KDYDEGEVDLS

-786 APDADKA
+786 APDADEA

-826 VDHAIE
+826 VKHAIE

-966 VTLTDQY
+966 VTLTDQH

-986 FEGYYRIKGADG
+986 FEGYYRIKGANG
-998 KYVNVTG
+998 NYVNVTG
-1005 KFAAAPNADA
+1005 KFAAAPNA
-1015 ATAKTAAGSVIYV
+1015 TADEAKSAAGSVIYV

-1051 GSKSEFAYMN
+1051 GDYMT
-1061 MISNVLKTVA
+1061 MINDVLGVVA
-1071 GTVAQMAT
+1071 GTASQMLAEKAT
-1079 EYVHNSSY
+1079 ELGYESY
-1087 SQYEGLVEPMVQT
+1087 AGLVEPMVQT
-1100 LVESVDL
+1100 LLESVDL
-1107 DLYVEPTITSD
+1107 NLYVEPTITSD

-1134 YCSLAQDALSL
+1134 YCDLALDALSL
-1145 MGKHGSDLVDNL
+1145 MGKTKDQLVAKLKSMEESETN
-1157 EALKKGD
+1157 ATLKKLYN
-1164 GGIFDKII
+1164 I
-1172 SAAQEM
+1172 AWRMAQYLDDPDEM
-1178 AVMLDHG
+1178 WAKLKENAKPYVEEYFV
-1185 NDAADEIWAL
+1185 NSEDA
-1195 LKQKGKT
+1195 T
-1202 FLSSY
+1202 M
-1207 SQQLSQLN
+1207 SQAGQ
-1215 IPEQALTFINNALNN
+1215 FILNALNN
-1230 PDFKYGTTYCLR
+1230 PDFNYGTTYCLR

-1273 DPNYNEETYMPFVVK
+1273 DPNYNEDTYMPFVVN
-1288 AELTENIHTGEQNVG
+1288 TEFEQQTYIKVEG
-1303 ETSVSEETYNFTTTY
+1303 TEGIQEGETYNYTTTY
-1318 LDFEAQVETDNVEIY
+1318 LDFDAKIETQNAVAY
-1333 TISETERLTSK
+1333 TISATERKDFTK
-1344 RNAVGDTPEHTSVY
+1344 NDGTVKVY
-1358 YIAKL
+1358 YLATLNPIA
-1363 SQINGNVIPAA
+1363 QYEGTIPAA

-1379 RSSGDAEIELRP
+1379 RSDNDGEIELRP
-1391 VGKPE
+1391 INKPE
-1396 HKAVESGELAA
+1396 HKATESGELEAVKD
-1407 SMEQLLTILYNK
+1407 MIIEMFQNK
-1419 INGGAQGVPS
+1419 INGLMNAPA

-1435 PTTSNLLVGSFFD
+1435 TTNDNILVGSFFGD
-1448 QDVEDGLKNNYLE
+1448 DVPDNLSNTYMPLTSKEKREEGS
-1461 LGNKFLVQDDQPIG
+1461 PA
-1475 LDMDGL
+1475 LDMEGL
-1481 GFWKNDVTTLK
+1481 GFWKDNISELE
-1492 GNNAYLLGYDEEAD
+1492 GNKAYMNGTGQAGFMQIATFDDATAGEEAD
-1506 KVLTDFDYDT
+1506 G
-1516 SFDAGKD
+1516 SD
-1523 GDAPG
+1523 GIAPG
-1528 YIFQFED
+1528 YILQYEPTE
-1535 GTFTRIENVT
+1535 GTIVIPTAIETVS
-1545 TPKEVKSV
+1545 KEVKSIR
-1553 TYYNTLGIE
+1553 YYNTLGIE
-1562 SSTPFEGINIIVTTY
+1562 STTPFEGVNIIVTTF
-1577 TDGSSSARK
+1577 TDGTHATTK
-1586 VIK
+1586 VIKQ

>member
-14 AVVGMTMHA
+14 TVVGMTMHA

-34 NVGGQKYVK
+34 NVGGETYVK

-48 DATLVASQQNASYI
+48 DATLVASQQDASYI

-84 GESNTPVE
+84 GSENTLVE

-136 MRLMPVDGQA
+136 MRMMPVDGEA

-161 VVDVWVQKVKQPQNL
+161 VVDAWEAKVDYEC
-176 TIDMWQWCKDLVIS
+176 TMWQWCKDLVIN
-190 YLDQHSG
+190 YLNEHSG

-212 LNNIK
+212 LAKIQ
-217 EGHTYMLTVDPDGS
+217 EGHTYMLTVDTDGS
-231 FGYIETGANFKGS
+231 FGYIETG
-244 DEENWETTVNTAT
+244 ENVKDPTTWETTVNTAT
-257 LTSSNNR
+257 LKSNNNR

-306 EEANAS
+306 DEANAS

-375 DENIAIAQEFMENFV
+375 DENIAIAQEYMENFV
-390 KDNAFMCIKPVPVK
+390 KDNAFMCIKPVPGK

-531 YKIRNVDTG
+531 YKIRNVETG

-554 TNEKNATEIHITY
+554 TDEENATEIHITY

-609 NVLSGVEGNANVA
+609 DVLKGEDPNAHVA

-708 IRANL
+708 ITANL

-727 DNQTFGY
+727 DNKTFGY

-786 APDADKA
+786 APDADEA

-832 IGTTLIHNILDSQ
+832 IGTALIHQILDSQ

-897 EKKFPGYNGTMRDW
+897 EKKFPNYNGTMRDW
-911 AVQKVKDYLTAHP
+911 AVKKVKDYLDAHP

-966 VTLTDQY
+966 VTLTDQH

-1051 GSKSEFAYMN
+1051 GDYMT
-1061 MISNVLKTVA
+1061 MINDVLGVVA
-1071 GTVAQMAT
+1071 GTASQMLAEKAT
-1079 EYVHNSSY
+1079 ELGYESY
-1087 SQYEGLVEPMVQT
+1087 AGLVEPMVQT
-1100 LVESVDL
+1100 LLESVDL
-1107 DLYVEPTITSD
+1107 NLYVEPTITSD

-1134 YCSLAQDALSL
+1134 YCDLALDALSL
-1145 MGKHGSDLVDNL
+1145 MGKTKDQLVAKLKSMEESETN
-1157 EALKKGD
+1157 ATLKKLYNIAWRMAQYLDDPDEMWAKLKENAKPYIQSYFID
-1164 GGIFDKII
+1164 GN
-1172 SAAQEM
+1172 ENT
-1178 AVMLDHG
+1178 G
-1185 NDAADEIWAL
+1185 NV
-1195 LKQKGKT
+1195 G
-1202 FLSSY
+1202 LSPTIGN
-1207 SQQLSQLN
+1207 LILN
-1215 IPEQALTFINNALNN
+1215 SIDRI
-1230 PDFKYGTTYCLR
+1230 DYGETYALR

-1248 FGYASRESLIDSDNA
+1248 FGFDNKKNLTDVDEA

-1391 VGKPE
+1391 IGKPE
-1396 HKAVESGELAA
+1396 HAAIETSDLSQMVLFVKQLFNNKLHPDETESHA
-1407 SMEQLLTILYNK
+1407 
-1419 INGGAQGVPS
+1419 PS
-1429 PKAISE
+1429 PKAISQA
-1435 PTTSNLLVGSFFD
+1435 TTSNKLVGSFFD
-1448 QDVEDGLKNNYLE
+1448 EAVEEGMENNYLE
-1461 LGNKFLVQDDQPIG
+1461 LGNKSLVQDDQAVG

-1481 GFWKNDVTTLK
+1481 GFWKNNVETLK
-1492 GNNAYLLGYDEEAD
+1492 GNNAYLLGYDEITETA
-1506 KVLTDFDYDT
+1506 LTDFTYDT
-1516 SFDAGKD
+1516 TIDQSNANN
-1523 GDAPG
+1523 APG

-1562 SSTPFEGINIIVTTY
+1562 SSTPFEGINIIVTTF
-1577 TDGSSSARK
+1577 TDGTQATTKAIR
-1586 VIK
+1586 

>member
-48 DATLVASQQNASYI
+48 DATLVASQQDASYI
-62 QVGIEKKLSDGTYK
+62 QVGIEKKLNDGTYK

-84 GESNTPVE
+84 GSENTPVE

-136 MRLMPVDGQA
+136 MRMMPVDGEA

-212 LNNIK
+212 LAKIH
-217 EGHTYMLTVDPDGS
+217 EGHTYMLTVDTDGS

-244 DEENWETTVNTAT
+244 DEENWETTVNSAT
-257 LTSSNNR
+257 LKNDNNR

-306 EEANAS
+306 DEANAS
-312 DIRITFNGEANG
+312 DIRITIDGEAYG
-324 GQKIVNLGGTAP
+324 GQKIVNLGGEAP
-336 DGTNID
+336 DGTNIE
-342 IYSYI
+342 IYDYI
-347 EKAILIGKMAIYD
+347 KKAIMIGKTAIYN
-360 VLNQENPEQGVNPAN
+360 VLTQGNGVNPASP
-375 DENIAIAQEFMENFV
+375 ENIEKAQNFMENFV
-390 KDNAFMCIKPVPVK
+390 KNNAFMCMKPVPDK
-404 DDAVYAYAYVPQIPD
+404 DDAVYAYAYIPEIPD
-419 EVVYQ
+419 DVVDA
-424 MYTHHAITANDPA
+424 MVDHIDGVNNAEDCWN
-437 LAWAYGVAKVKA
+437 YGVNYVKQ
-449 YLSEHSGAGGTNSTL
+449 YLEGGTDNTL
-464 ASYILANI
+464 KAYILANI
-472 DKIRPGVTYYL
+472 DRIHPNTTYYL
-483 SAHPSDGTFD
+483 SAHPTDGTFD
-493 YAPETATET
+493 F
-502 QAAAN
+502 AAEGEAD
-507 LNDEHFMWGF
+507 LTKEHFMWGF

-531 YKIRNVDTG
+531 YKIRNVEYKN
-540 DYVEVLS
+540 YVEVLS

-554 TNEKNATEIHITY
+554 TDEENATKIHITY

-586 DGSQCDI
+586 DDSQCDI
-593 ADYIQK
+593 QSYVDK
-599 AIKVARVAIA
+599 AIKIGKVAIA
-609 NVLSGVEGNANVA
+609 DVLNGKSTP
-622 SDENIAYAQQYLED
+622 ENIAKAQQYMED
-636 FVNENAY
+636 FVRAAAF

-661 PEIPDEVVTQMY
+661 PEIPYDVYHEMFR
-673 NHGVITEKT
+673 HGVITADT
-682 KEAAWQYGVDY
+682 KEAAWAFGVQTVQNY
-693 VMSHLE
+693 LSN
-699 GHNSTLVQL
+699 HNTDGTLAQL
-708 IRANL
+708 INNIIND
-713 PKIKQGH
+713 PNIIQGH

-727 DNQTFGY
+727 DNKTFGY

-786 APDADKA
+786 APDADEA

-832 IGTTLIHNILDSQ
+832 IGTALIHQILDSQ

-872 VPGETEAYY
+872 VPGETDAYY

-897 EKKFPGYNGTMRDW
+897 EKKYPNYGGTMRDW
-911 AVQKVKDYLTAHP
+911 AVEQVIDYLDTYHGRIDP
-924 QVDGKL
+924 KL
-930 ASMIRNNID
+930 ESMIRNNID
-939 KLYEGH
+939 KLHEGH

-966 VTLTDQY
+966 VTLTDQH

-986 FEGYYRIKGADG
+986 FSGYYRIKGADG

-1051 GSKSEFAYMN
+1051 GGASGYMF
-1061 MISNVLKTVA
+1061 MINDALKVIANAVA
-1071 GTVAQMAT
+1071 EIAANKLEDTNYE
-1079 EYVHNSSY
+1079 EYA
-1087 SQYEGLVEPMVQT
+1087 GLVEPMVQT
-1100 LVESVDL
+1100 LLEDL
-1107 DLYVEPTITSD
+1107 DLNLYVEPTITSD
-1118 GQNAYMLEV
+1118 GKNAYMLEV
-1127 NIPDLKE
+1127 STPDLAE
-1134 YCSLAQDALSL
+1134 YVDLANTAL
-1145 MGKHGSDLVDNL
+1145 DLVHRDG
-1157 EALKKGD
+1157 EALAGKIREMKKGD
-1164 GGIFDKII
+1164 NGIMDKLLEA
-1172 SAAQEM
+1172 AAQCAEL
-1178 AVMLDHG
+1178 LDG
-1185 NDAADEIWAL
+1185 ENAADNIWNL
-1195 LKQKGKT
+1195 LKQKGIT
-1202 FLSSY
+1202 FLNDPNY
-1207 SQQLSQLN
+1207 ADKLALVF
-1215 IPEQALTFINNALNN
+1215 PEQAITFIKNALNN
-1230 PDFKYGTTYCLR
+1230 PNFKYGTTYCLR

-1273 DPNYNEETYMPFVVK
+1273 DPNYDAEAYMPFVVN
-1288 AELTENIHTGEQNVG
+1288 TEFEQQTYIKVEG
-1303 ETSVSEETYNFTTTY
+1303 SEGIQEGDTYNYTTTY
-1318 LDFEAQVETDNVEIY
+1318 LDFDAKIETQNAVAY
-1333 TISETERLTSK
+1333 TISATERKDFTK
-1344 RNAVGDTPEHTSVY
+1344 NDGTVKVY
-1358 YIAKL
+1358 YLATLNPIA
-1363 SQINGNVIPAA
+1363 QYEGTIPAA

-1379 RSSGDAEIELRP
+1379 RSDADGEIELRP

-1396 HKAVESGELAA
+1396 HDAVESGELGATKDLFIE
-1407 SMEQLLTILYNK
+1407 MILDK
-1419 INGGAQGVPS
+1419 IEGSTTPQGAPS
-1429 PKAISE
+1429 PKAISNAAGDE
-1435 PTTSNLLVGSFFD
+1435 NSILVGSFFGD
-1448 QDVEDGLKNNYLE
+1448 ELEDAAANDYLKLE
-1461 LGNKFLVQDDQPIG
+1461 QNSMIETPNADNGNTV
-1475 LDMDGL
+1475 LDMNGL
-1481 GFWKNDVTTLK
+1481 GFWKAEDGLTKLE
-1492 GNNAYLLGYDEEAD
+1492 GNKAYMYG
-1506 KVLTDFDYDT
+1506 VGQTDFEST
-1516 SFDAGKD
+1516 VLEESTVGN
-1523 GDAPG
+1523 APG
-1528 YIFQFED
+1528 YILQYEPTE
-1535 GTFTRIENVT
+1535 GTTVIPT
-1545 TPKEVKSV
+1545 AIKAISKEVKSV
-1553 TYYNTLGIE
+1553 RYYNTLGIE
-1562 SSTPFEGINIIVTTY
+1562 STTPFDGVNIIVTTF
-1577 TDGSSSARK
+1577 TDGTHATTK
-1586 VIK
+1586 AIK